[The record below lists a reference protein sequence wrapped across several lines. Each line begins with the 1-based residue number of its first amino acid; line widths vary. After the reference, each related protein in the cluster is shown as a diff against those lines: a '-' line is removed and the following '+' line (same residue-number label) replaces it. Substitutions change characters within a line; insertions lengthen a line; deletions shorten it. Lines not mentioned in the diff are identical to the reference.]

1 MTVRI
6 WRTIDGVAG
15 GSTGRRGE
23 GAARRRDQEDPQRPD
38 VRRDSSPTTAPNCGA
53 PDPEPGSDGPAP
65 PRDSHIRAL
74 AKALDAALDA
84 PDSLDTPKKSPR
96 APIAQP
102 ADAPPTAS
110 AEAREVLAEPGENS
124 AAGRPEPPE
133 DLLDDDGA
141 DAFDA
146 AELRALSGYAKL
158 AELLKDAHR
167 VLRDMD
173 LDVPDRADF
182 VRRLLVITAAARHD
196 QDDAMRRLELFLQT
210 VDRWRRPSL

>member
-1 MTVRI
+1 MQN

-15 GSTGRRGE
+15 GTTGRRGE
-23 GAARRRDQEDPQRPD
+23 GTARP
-38 VRRDSSPTTAPNCGA
+38 
-53 PDPEPGSDGPAP
+53 DGPAT
-65 PRDSHIRAL
+65 PRDSHIRTPGQAPG
-74 AKALDAALDA
+74 AAPDE
-84 PDSLDTPKKSPR
+84 PDSLNTPRKSPR
-96 APIAQP
+96 GPLARPAETPPPAAAQ
-102 ADAPPTAS
+102 
-110 AEAREVLAEPGENS
+110 AREVLAEPAENPAPS
-124 AAGRPEPPE
+124 RPGLPENPPG
-133 DLLDDDGA
+133 DDGA

-158 AELLKDAHR
+158 AELLKEAHR

-210 VDRWRRPSL
+210 VDRWRPPSL